1 MTAMS
6 RLPEA
11 DPLYASPAPERP
23 VYATGVLLDAS
34 DFIAEQTYHR
44 GRLARALALSTG
56 GGTLA
61 GLRVSH
67 AINPAGVEEIRVAP
81 GVAIDRLG
89 RLIEVAR
96 PACLRLD
103 RWWAATAADDL
114 RRAAYLAEAA
124 ADEAALGSLV
134 SPRAAAPDTLP
145 ARAVVADVFLRF
157 LACEQGRQPAFASGP
172 YDALDATQVARLRD
186 AYELLLVARGGLDVD
201 YHGLPDRGPD
211 FAAIADADA
220 RRAALDDAVLDAWPA
235 DGVITPAPEHPDGV
249 DPSAQFIA
257 RLLIPVGIGD
267 PPARSGTAV
276 IVDNGT
282 RRFVPSAQLL
292 QRWLGL

>member
-1 MTAMS
+1 MTATS

-11 DPLYASPAPERP
+11 DPLYAGPPPERP
-23 VYATGVLLDAS
+23 VYATGVLLDAR
-34 DFIAEQTYHR
+34 DFTAEQTYHR

-67 AINPAGVEEIRVAP
+67 AINAGGVEEIRVAP

-89 RLIEVAR
+89 RLIELAR

-114 RRAAYLAEAA
+114 QRAAYAAEAPPG
-124 ADEAALGSLV
+124 DAALGDLV
-134 SPRAAAPDTLP
+134 SARVAAPDSLP

-172 YDALDATQVARLRD
+172 YDALDATQVSRLRD
-186 AYELLLVARGGLDVD
+186 ACELLLVARDGLDVD
-201 YHGLPDRGPD
+201 YDGLPDRGPD
-211 FAAIADADA
+211 FAAIADPGD

-235 DGVITPAPEHPDGV
+235 DGAIQPAPEHPDDV

-257 RLLIPVGIGD
+257 RLLIPVSAVN
-267 PPARSGTAV
+267 PPVRDGSGV
-276 IVDNGT
+276 LVDNSG